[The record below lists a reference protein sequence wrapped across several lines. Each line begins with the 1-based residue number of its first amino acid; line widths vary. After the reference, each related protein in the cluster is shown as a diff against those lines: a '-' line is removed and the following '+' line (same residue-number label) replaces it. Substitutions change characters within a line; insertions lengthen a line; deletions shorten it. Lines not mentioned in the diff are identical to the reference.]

1 MEEIGQEE
9 VESAMHKM
17 KNGKATG
24 ADEVRLEMVQMDGE
38 MRVKWTGRKCV

>member
-17 KNGKATG
+17 KQGKATR
-24 ADEVRLEMVQMDGE
+24 ADEVRLDMLEMAGE
-38 MRVKWTGRKCV
+38 VGIK